1 MKKLVI
7 GLLVLFTGA
16 FLFACESAPTTTLS
30 ETPVEFT
37 VDSDVFALEAL
48 SAVSLMSAP
57 SQTTLS
63 LSGST
68 NTAATTTTDE
78 EDPEIA
84 ETIDDIDRYMDLMER
99 FLGDDDLLEVEV
111 VASDNPDY
119 AYMVTYT
126 TIDLLDVTSTFVFY
140 FNEVVYEVDEEPTDT
155 TTTTTTTT
163 EETTTTQEE
172 TTTEEPTTTV
182 EDTDT
187 QLSVTMDQTQEKNF
201 YFQDSEDDQYVV
213 YYLEGILVHGDL
225 VYDIE
230 GKLLDFEGVEVL
242 RLYSYIDHDNYVRVQ
257 YCNDEETGEERFF
270 YKVVEEGVIV
280 SESKLRIS
288 TEEDGLNLRLDMSE
302 GNLSYSLR
310 FKVEEEEDVTIIRI
324 MYTVYED
331 DEVID
336 SGHIKIYKTIDLE
349 TGEPVYDYK
358 INSDHYQKEFEYHSR
373 GHKEYTEPTDEAQL

>member
-7 GLLVLFTGA
+7 GLIVLFTGA

-63 LSGST
+63 LAGST

-140 FNEVVYEVDEEPTDT
+140 FNEVVYEVDEEPTD
-155 TTTTTTTT
+155 TTTTT

-257 YCNDEETGEERFF
+257 YCNDEETGEEKFF
-270 YKVVEEGVIV
+270 YKVVEEGIIV
-280 SESKLRIS
+280 SESKIRIT
-288 TEEDGLNLRLDMSE
+288 TEDDGLNLRLDISE

-324 MYTVYED
+324 MYTVYEED
-331 DEVID
+331 VVID
-336 SGHIKIYKTIDLE
+336 SGHIKIYKTIDSE

-358 INSDHYQKEFEYHSR
+358 VNSDHYQKEFEYHSR